1 MTMTSSQDMKD
12 SATSEHSPGLKGLLQ
27 VEARGIEP
35 VPAKEQT
42 GRPGE
47 LFWVWF
53 AANISILGLPLGA
66 SLVAFQLL
74 NIWQA
79 ILVAVIGAC
88 GSFAIVGVVSIA
100 GRRGGAPT
108 LTLSR
113 ATFGVRGN
121 FGPTLIAM
129 ISRWGWETVN
139 ATTACYVLVALVTFA
154 GFGNGV
160 ATDMPAVAVGAIV
173 LFVALTLLVSG
184 LGHAM
189 LLAVQKWA
197 TWIFGALN
205 IVVVVFLVA
214 TVDWPAVVSA
224 TPAPVSAVLVGIG
237 VVAAGTGLA
246 WANSGADIAR
256 YQAKSVRSGSLIL
269 SSAAGAGTPL
279 VALIALG
286 ALLTTG
292 DGSLASASDPVAA
305 IRALLPTWM
314 AVPYLIAAFGGLL
327 LSNNLSVYSSGLTIL
342 TLGVKVKRIYAVGS
356 DLLIGL
362 VGSLLFVFVADSFL
376 GVFITFISLLAIPL
390 TAWLGVFLID
400 MIKRRAYDAEALL
413 DLSPQSRY
421 WYSRGIEWR
430 ATGSWLLGIVTGALF
445 LSIAA
450 SDGTIVV
457 AGPFADTWI
466 GQNGLAWVATLC
478 ASAIAYYLL
487 GGARRTEPRETRA

>member
-1 MTMTSSQDMKD
+1 MTSSHTNTDVTVPEP
-12 SATSEHSPGLKGLLQ
+12 SSGLKSLLQ

-35 VPAKEQT
+35 VPAEEQT
-42 GRPGE
+42 GKPGA

-79 ILVAVIGAC
+79 LLVAIVGAC
-88 GSFAIVGVVSIA
+88 GSFAIVGIVSIS

-113 ATFGVRGN
+113 ATFGSRGN
-121 FGPTLIAM
+121 IGPTLIAM

-154 GFGNGV
+154 GFGNGI
-160 ATDMPAVAVGAIV
+160 ATDMPVVAVSSIV
-173 LFVALTLLVSG
+173 LFVILTLLVSG

-189 LLAVQKWA
+189 LLVVQKWA

-205 IVVVVFLVA
+205 IVVMVFLVA
-214 TVDWPAVVSA
+214 TVDWTAVVNTA
-224 TPAPVSAVLVGIG
+224 PAPLSAVLVGIG
-237 VVAAGTGLA
+237 VIAAGTGLA

-256 YQAKSVRSGSLIL
+256 YQGKQVRNSSLIL
-269 SSAAGAGTPL
+269 TSAAGAGTPL

-286 ALLTTG
+286 AILTTG

-305 IRALLPTWM
+305 IRSLLPTWM

-342 TLGVKVKRIYAVGS
+342 TLGVKMKRIYAVGS
-356 DLLIGL
+356 DLMIGL

-400 MIKRRAYDAEALL
+400 MVKRRSYDAEALL
-413 DLSPQSRY
+413 DLSSRSRY
-421 WYSRGIEWR
+421 WYTGGIEWR
-430 ATGSWLLGIVTGALF
+430 ATGSWLFGILIGALF
-445 LSIAA
+445 LSITAA
-450 SDGTIVV
+450 DGTPAI

-466 GQNGLAWVATLC
+466 GQNGLAWVATLA
-478 ASAIAYYLL
+478 ASSAAYFVL
-487 GGARRTEPRETRA
+487 GGARRTEPLEK